1 MNTGLFGTISLEVI
15 GIGSRC
21 LFRSFLRLWDELLL
35 LRITSSSDD
44 GDRSIAAVG
53 AAFTIDSDGGH
64 YSHFGV
70 TSGDFFLSLK

>member
-1 MNTGLFGTISLEVI
+1 MAVDASFVHFFGF
-15 GIGSRC
+15 GM
-21 LFRSFLRLWDELLL
+21 LLL

-53 AAFTIDSDGGH
+53 VAFTIDSDGGH

-70 TSGDFFLSLK
+70 TSGDFYLALK

>member
-1 MNTGLFGTISLEVI
+1 MAVDASFVHFFGFGML
-15 GIGSRC
+15 
-21 LFRSFLRLWDELLL
+21 LRL

-70 TSGDFFLSLK
+70 TSGNFFLALK

>member
-1 MNTGLFGTISLEVI
+1 MAVDASFVHFFGF
-15 GIGSRC
+15 GM
-21 LFRSFLRLWDELLL
+21 LL
-35 LRITSSSDD
+35 LRITSSSGDGAD

-70 TSGDFFLSLK
+70 TSGDFFLASK